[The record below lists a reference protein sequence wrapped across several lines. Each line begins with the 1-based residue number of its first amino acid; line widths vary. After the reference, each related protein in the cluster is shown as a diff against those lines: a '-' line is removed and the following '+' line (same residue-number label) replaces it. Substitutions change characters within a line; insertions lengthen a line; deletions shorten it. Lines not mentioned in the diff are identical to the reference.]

1 MRVRWKLRLACVAVG
16 LTAAIMAHAQ
26 RVASSRME
34 ASGPA
39 TLMLRG
45 DVLVN
50 VRRRVLA
57 GDANLRPAVAQLR
70 RDADKAVAAPLLAVT
85 DKRTMIPPSN
95 DPHDY
100 YSLSPYWW
108 PDPSKPDGLPYIRR
122 DGVTNPESKR
132 DLDAPRITTMSD
144 RVMTMTLAWWYTGEA
159 KYAERAA
166 TQLRT
171 WFLDSA
177 TRMTPH
183 LRYAQLVRGNDKE
196 RGSGIIDS
204 RGLLDVVDAIALLEQ
219 SAVLPDGDRRALRVW
234 FASYL
239 AWLQTSPNGQTERAA
254 KNNHGSWFAA
264 QTAAFALFAGDTVLA
279 RTVVSDARARI
290 GWQVQADGRQPLE
303 LERTKSLHYSA
314 FNVLALS
321 RLAEMGRYLGID
333 LWSYQAP
340 TGGSI
345 AAAIDRM
352 APFVDRQQEW
362 PDTQIEPVRS
372 DYLLEV
378 FRKARMALGDTK
390 YDAVIARLPKV
401 DTAKDVSLL
410 LFATTT
416 GRP

>member
-1 MRVRWKLRLACVAVG
+1 MRVRWRARLGGILIG
-16 LTAAIMAHAQ
+16 LTVGAAAHAQ
-26 RVASSRME
+26 NVASSR
-34 ASGPA
+34 AVVARPS

-45 DVLVN
+45 DVLVD

-57 GDANLRPAVAQLR
+57 GDATLGPAVAQLR
-70 RDADKAVAAPLLAVT
+70 RDANKAFAAPLLAVT
-85 DKRTMIPPSN
+85 DKRTMMPPSN
-95 DPHDY
+95 DAHDY

-108 PDPSKPDGLPYIRR
+108 PDSSKTDGLPYIRR
-122 DGVTNPESKR
+122 DGLTNPESKR
-132 DLDAPRITTMSD
+132 DLDAPRITAMSD

-166 TQLRT
+166 TQLRA
-171 WFLDSA
+171 WFVDSV

-204 RGLLDVVDAIALLEQ
+204 RGLLDVVDAIVLLEQ
-219 SAVLPDGDRRALRVW
+219 STMLSDGDRRALRGW
-234 FASYL
+234 FSSYL

-264 QTAAFALFAGDTVLA
+264 QTAAFALFAGDTALA
-279 RTVVSDARARI
+279 RTVVSDVRARI

-321 RLAEMGRYLGID
+321 RLAEMGRPLGID
-333 LWSYQAP
+333 LWTYHAP
-340 TGGSI
+340 TGGSV

-352 APFVDRQQEW
+352 APYVDRQHEW
-362 PDTQIEPVRS
+362 PDTQIDPVRT

-378 FRKARMALGDTK
+378 FRKARMALGDAK

-410 LFATTT
+410 LYATPTV
-416 GRP
+416 RP